1 MRTGMTA
8 NYMLNTRLIPAKM
21 TQKSN
26 KKAAT
31 LAYVKKKQ

>member
-8 NYMLNTRLIPAKM
+8 NYMLNTRLIYAKM
-21 TQKSN
+21 MQKSN
-26 KKAAT
+26 KIAAT

>member
-8 NYMLNTRLIPAKM
+8 NYMLNTRIKYAKM
-21 TQKSN
+21 MQKCN